1 MTRSNRTDK
10 LNRREFLAGAAAASA
25 FRVVRPSSVRGSVAN
40 SSIELGLLGC
50 GGRGN
55 WITALFNKHG
65 KYRFVACADYYQ
77 DRVDK
82 TGDALQ
88 IDAARRYTTL
98 SAYKRLLDDKIDA
111 VVIETPPYFHPREA
125 AAAVE
130 AGKHVYL
137 AKPVAVDVP
146 GCKTIAEAGRKATA
160 KKLAFLVDFQT
171 RANPFYR
178 EAARRVHAG
187 ELGRL
192 VCGDARYPCGVMDKK
207 PPKTPEDR
215 LRDWYNYRAFSGDF
229 IVEQSIHALD
239 VATWFINDAPLSAAG
254 AGGSK
259 GLRLY
264 GDDWDHF
271 NLIYRFPKEF
281 VLSFYSVQMA
291 HGAPNEIVC
300 RIYGSQGTVHSD
312 YFSGVSITGPK
323 PWAGAKFTDLYESGT
338 VVNIGEFYEAV
349 TAGRFDNPTVAPSV
363 RSNLTAILGR
373 TAAYK
378 GEPVTWDELMR
389 SEERLEAD
397 LKGLRT

>member
-1 MTRSNRTDK
+1 MTGSHRADK
-10 LNRREFLAGAAAASA
+10 LNRREFLAGAATAAA
-25 FRVVRPSSVRGSVAN
+25 FTVVRPSSVRGTGAN
-40 SSIELGLLGC
+40 ATIELGLLGC
-50 GGRGN
+50 GGRGQ
-55 WITALFNKHG
+55 WIVRLFEKHG
-65 KYRFVACADYYQ
+65 KYRFVACADYYP
-77 DRVDK
+77 DRADQVGEK
-82 TGDALQ
+82 CR
-88 IDAARRYTTL
+88 IDASRRYTTL
-98 SAYKRLLDDKIDA
+98 SAYRKLLDDKIDA
-111 VVIETPPYFHPREA
+111 VVIETPPYFHPEQA
-125 AAAVE
+125 AAAVD

-137 AKPVAVDVP
+137 AKPIAVDVP

-171 RANPFYR
+171 RANRFYR
-178 EAARRVHAG
+178 EAARRIHAG

-207 PPKTPEDR
+207 PPRTPEDR
-215 LRDWYNYRAFSGDF
+215 LREWYNYRAFSGDF

-239 VATWFINDAPLSAAG
+239 VATWFVNDAPLAAVG
-254 AGGSK
+254 TGGSK

-312 YFSGVSITGPK
+312 YFSGVFITGPR
-323 PWAGAKFTDLYESGT
+323 PWEGARFTDLYDSGT
-338 VVNIGEFYEAV
+338 AVNIAEFYEAV

-373 TAAYK
+373 TAAYR
-378 GEPVTWDELMR
+378 GEVVTWEDLMK
-389 SEERLEAD
+389 SDERLEAD
-397 LKGLRT
+397 LKGLKS

>member
-10 LNRREFLAGAAAASA
+10 LNRREFLAGAAGAAAATA
-25 FRVVRPSSVRGSVAN
+25 FTVVRPSSVRGSEAN
-40 SSIELGLLGC
+40 STIELGLLGC

-130 AGKHVYL
+130 AGRHVYL
-137 AKPVAVDVP
+137 TKPVAVDVP

-171 RANPFYR
+171 PRTR
-178 EAARRVHAG
+178 SIARRRGASTPANAAG
-187 ELGRL
+187 SSAAMPAIPAASRTRSSQ
-192 VCGDARYPCGVMDKK
+192 DA
-207 PPKTPEDR
+207 EDR

-239 VATWFINDAPLSAAG
+239 YATVITYSPLSAAV

-259 GLRLY
+259 GQRLY
-264 GDDWDHF
+264 GDDRD
-271 NLIYRFPKEF
+271 
-281 VLSFYSVQMA
+281 
-291 HGAPNEIVC
+291 
-300 RIYGSQGTVHSD
+300 T
-312 YFSGVSITGPK
+312 SI
-323 PWAGAKFTDLYESGT
+323 
-338 VVNIGEFYEAV
+338 
-349 TAGRFDNPTVAPSV
+349 
-363 RSNLTAILGR
+363 
-373 TAAYK
+373 
-378 GEPVTWDELMR
+378 
-389 SEERLEAD
+389 
-397 LKGLRT
+397 